1 MFCQELFQLRDL
13 PVQIRR
19 LDCLDRAQLH
29 VHERRQASSDPGVNL
44 DSVRIRDQE
53 VKERN
58 QRRDEAR
65 ALVLLC

>member
-1 MFCQELFQLRDL
+1 
-13 PVQIRR
+13 VQVRR

-29 VHERRQASSDPGVNL
+29 VHERRQASSDLGVNL

-65 ALVLLC
+65 ALVLLG

>member
-1 MFCQELFQLRDL
+1 
-13 PVQIRR
+13 
-19 LDCLDRAQLH
+19 
-29 VHERRQASSDPGVNL
+29 VNL

-65 ALVLLC
+65 ALVLLG